1 MDAKL
6 PVVLNGTVTP
16 YKGNGRKLG
25 YPTANLDVRTDAR
38 DGVYFGFADLAGFS
52 HHPSLVFVGVPTTM
66 GDTERRVEA
75 HLLDIPDVDYY
86 DLPLSVSLDK
96 YHRANR
102 TFDSTGELMEVM
114 RADETEAREWFEKNT
129 DGTRGK
135 VAS

>member
-1 MDAKL
+1 MDAKP
-6 PVVLNGTVTP
+6 PVVLSGIVAR

-52 HHPSLVFVGVPTTM
+52 RHPSLVFVGVPTTM

-86 DLPLSVSLDK
+86 DLPLSVSLHK

-102 TFDSTGELMEVM
+102 TFDSAQELMDVM
-114 RADETEAREWFEKNT
+114 RADETAAREWFEKNRADT
-129 DGTRGK
+129 GK
-135 VAS
+135 SAS